1 MTFFFNIHVCELDFL
16 INGLDTA
23 NQPED
28 TSKHAASRSVADVIN
43 YTKLLLKCYIDNNMK
58 SNRDKSHLLL
68 NTGVAMVTSGYEDI
82 ISDS

>member
-1 MTFFFNIHVCELDFL
+1 
-16 INGLDTA
+16 
-23 NQPED
+23 
-28 TSKHAASRSVADVIN
+28 
-43 YTKLLLKCYIDNNMK
+43 MK